1 MTSTT
6 QLQIAGVALQ
16 AWRLG
21 EGGLLDETEC
31 GNMSCTHNINTFTST
46 LGVAVLNDHIY
57 AVGGFDGSCGL
68 NTAEVTVE
76 HGD

>member
-1 MTSTT
+1 MDFWMKRD
-6 QLQIAGVALQ
+6 V
-16 AWRLG
+16 
-21 EGGLLDETEC
+21 EGC
-31 GNMSCTHNINTFTST
+31 QTHNINTFTST